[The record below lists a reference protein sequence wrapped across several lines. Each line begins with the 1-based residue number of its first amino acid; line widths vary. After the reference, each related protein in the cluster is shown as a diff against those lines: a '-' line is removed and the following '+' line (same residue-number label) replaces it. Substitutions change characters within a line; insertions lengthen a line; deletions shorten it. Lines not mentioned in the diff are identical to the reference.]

1 MIRIVSILACIAVGG
16 GLGAL
21 AREGTM
27 SLLHGLIGL
36 PVFVSLCIVNV
47 LGSCAIGIVFGHIE
61 LAYNRRE
68 HSRLD
73 QLPIPGRYTSGS
85 HWPTNDPTMLVVD
98 VFKRSA
104 VLQAVSALVITG
116 FLGAYT
122 TFSAFCLLTVQLL
135 ESNNIIE
142 AIISIVGSVALGLFA
157 VWCGIHIGCRTA
169 TRGRLQADCD

>member
-21 AREGTM
+21 AREGSMT
-27 SLLHGLIGL
+27 LLNVFIGL
-36 PVFVSLCIVNV
+36 PTFVSLSIVNV
-47 LGSCAIGIVFGHIE
+47 LGSLAIGFVFGHIE

-73 QLPIPGRYTSGS
+73 QLPIPGQYIASN
-85 HWPTNDPTMLVVD
+85 HWPNNDPTVPAVD

-104 VLQAVSALVITG
+104 MLQATSALIITG

-122 TFSAFCLLTVQLL
+122 TFSAFCLITVQLL
-135 ESNNIIE
+135 ESNHVIE
-142 AIISIVGSVALGLFA
+142 AIISVVGSVAVGLFA

-169 TRGRLQADCD
+169 MRRAPKSSTD

>member
-1 MIRIVSILACIAVGG
+1 MIRIASILTCIAVGG

-21 AREGTM
+21 ARDGTM
-27 SLLHGLIGL
+27 SLLHGLLGL
-36 PVFVSLCIVNV
+36 PVFVALSTVNV
-47 LGSCAIGIVFGHIE
+47 LGSLAIGIVFGHIE

-68 HSRLD
+68 RSRLD
-73 QLPIPGRYTSGS
+73 QLPMPGKYTGGT

-104 VLQAVSALVITG
+104 TLQIVSALLITG

-135 ESNNIIE
+135 ESNDIIS
-142 AIISIVGSVALGLFA
+142 AAISIVGSVALGLFA
-157 VWCGIHIGCRTA
+157 VWCGIHIGCRTGS
-169 TRGRLQADCD
+169 RSRPGSEPD